1 MSNELA
7 QQQETQLAQPTSES
21 AQVLAVIE
29 RVAAN
34 PDADIDK
41 LERLLDMQ
49 ERVMNRNA
57 MQAFSADM
65 AAMQAEL
72 PTVAETAKGHNNAK
86 YAPLEKINEVIRP
99 VLQKYGFAVTFRT
112 EQQDGAVSIT
122 AVLSHKQGHHQESTL
137 VLPND
142 TSGNKNLVQAIGS
155 TVSYGKRYA
164 LCALLN
170 ISTGDDTDGKR
181 PQQTAPSTLTA
192 KQVKQLRDAAKVAG
206 VDDAYICEKGG
217 VAEIED
223 IPAERF
229 TAALNH
235 LKKMAQG
242 GGK

>member
-1 MSNELA
+1 MNDLA
-7 QQQETQLAQPTSES
+7 HKQETQLAQPASES

-170 ISTGDDTDGKR
+170 ISTGDDTDGR
-181 PQQTAPSTLTA
+181 PQQAPATLSA
-192 KQVKQLRDAAKVAG
+192 QQAKQLRDAAQMAG
-206 VDDAYICEKGG
+206 VDEAYICKTGN
-217 VAEIED
+217 VSTVED
-223 IPAERF
+223 LPAERF

-235 LKKMAQG
+235 LKKLAQG
-242 GGK
+242 ESK